1 MLWVAQKI
9 RLHDGDLDR
18 LLSIGAERVGGF
30 RIRKSRHFGVP
41 EACVNVQCHDV
52 EESIK
57 VQCQQ
62 GWDEACVNVQCHD
75 VEESIKV
82 QCQQG
87 WDTIDSKAFK
97 IDF

>member
-1 MLWVAQKI
+1 MDDLQRLYTGVLWVAQKI

-52 EESIK
+52 EEY
-57 VQCQQ
+57 
-62 GWDEACVNVQCHD
+62 
-75 VEESIKV
+75 IKV